1 MTTVATA
8 VAAPPAAVLWDMDGT
23 LVDTEPYWMAAER
36 ELVDEFGDSWTDEDA
51 RSIIGFD
58 LLEAAEVLRA
68 RAGVRLEA
76 TEIVERLHASVIAR
90 VGERIPWR
98 PGARRLLSELDALD
112 VPCALVTMSWRPLVD
127 AVVEALAPLRFQA
140 VITGDE
146 VDNGKP
152 HPEPYLLAAKAL
164 GVDIDQC
171 VAIEDSPTGVA
182 SAGAAGCVVIAV
194 PNIIDIE
201 PAPGRHVVPSLR
213 QLTPARLGALVAAT
227 PPPAALRADPD
238 GDNTPPSPLD
248 RDRRRRR
255 TGLIAAG
262 VAAVAALAVV
272 AFVVLGGDDGGS
284 GDQGTGDGAP
294 AAGGFAVQTWA
305 PYWTLDEALPALEEN
320 AAVLDEVSPLWFN
333 VTGVEAIE
341 VDPEA
346 PTDLT
351 GQFVD
356 AARAEG
362 VPVVPSIFDRT
373 DEGVMAGILAD
384 PQQRARHVDAI
395 VAFATDGDYD
405 GIDLD
410 YEQFAFAD
418 DRDTWAATR
427 PNWVAF
433 VGELAERLHADGRTL
448 TVSIPPV
455 YDAGRSDDSGYWVY
469 DYSAITPLVDN
480 IRVMAYDFSN
490 ANTDPGAVAPLDWV
504 DRVIEGT
511 TEASGDPS
519 KLLLGIP
526 LYGYNWVRATSGTC
540 PSSAEDT
547 TTVSLLTVAELAA
560 RRGGVPELD
569 ETTGELSFEYELTV
583 DDGVTSCVQLRQVNY
598 VDAAGAQVR
607 MQRARDAGLGGVALF
622 SLGYTDT
629 AVWNA
634 VATVT
639 AGQGAD
645 AAASTTTAE
654 P

>member
-36 ELVDEFGDSWTDEDA
+36 DLVDEFGDTWTDEDA

-58 LLEAAEVLRA
+58 LHEAAEVLRA
-68 RAGVRLEA
+68 RGGVRLEA
-76 TEIVERLHASVIAR
+76 TEIVERLHMGVIAR
-90 VGERIPWR
+90 VRQEVPWR
-98 PGARRLLSELDALD
+98 PGARRLLSELDKLD

-127 AVVEALAPLRFQA
+127 AIVEALAPLQFQA
-140 VITGDE
+140 VVTGDE
-146 VDNGKP
+146 VTNGKP
-152 HPEPYLLAAKAL
+152 HPEPYLLAAAAL
-164 GVDIDQC
+164 GVEVDQC

-182 SAGAAGCVVIAV
+182 SASAAGCVVIAV
-194 PNIIDIE
+194 PNIVDIE
-201 PAPGRHVVPSLR
+201 PAPGRHVVQSLR

-227 PPPAALRADPD
+227 PPPSALRTDPD
-238 GDNTPPSPLD
+238 GDETPPTPLE

-262 VAAVAALAVV
+262 IAAVAVLAVV
-272 AFVVLGGDDGGS
+272 AFVVLGGDDGGP
-284 GDQGTGDGAP
+284 GDGGAGPAP
-294 AAGGFAVQTWA
+294 PGFAVQAWA
-305 PYWTLDEALPALEEN
+305 PYWTLDEALPALQAN
-320 AAVLDEVSPLWFN
+320 AGTLDEVSPLWFN
-333 VTGVEAIE
+333 VTGVETIE

-351 GQFVD
+351 AQFVD
-356 AARAEG
+356 AARADG

-384 PQQRARHVDAI
+384 PAQRARHVDTI
-395 VAFATDGDYD
+395 VAFASDGDYD

-433 VGELAERLHADGRTL
+433 VEELAARLHADGRTL

-455 YDAGRSDDSGYWVY
+455 YDAGRSGDSGYWVY
-469 DYSAITPLVDN
+469 DYAAITPLVDN

-490 ANTDPGAVAPLDWV
+490 ANTDAGAVAPLDWV
-504 DRVIEGT
+504 DRVIGGT
-511 TEASGDPS
+511 VAASGDPS

-547 TTVSLLTVAELAA
+547 TTVSLLTVADLAA
-560 RRGGVPELD
+560 RRGGVPEYD
-569 ETTGELSFEYELTV
+569 ATTGELSFDYELTV
-583 DDGVTSCVQLRQVNY
+583 DDGETSCVQLRQVNY

-607 MQRARDAGLGGVALF
+607 MQRARDAGFGGVALF
-622 SLGYTDT
+622 SLGYTDA

-645 AAASTTTAE
+645 PSASTTTAQ

>member
-1 MTTVATA
+1 
-8 VAAPPAAVLWDMDGT
+8 
-23 LVDTEPYWMAAER
+23 
-36 ELVDEFGDSWTDEDA
+36 EFGDTWTDDDA

-58 LLEAAEVLRA
+58 LLDAAEVLRA
-68 RAGVRLEA
+68 RGGVRLGA
-76 TEIVERLHASVIAR
+76 TEIVERLHAGVIAR
-90 VGERIPWR
+90 VREQVPWR
-98 PGARRLLSELDALD
+98 PGARRLLSELDRLD

-140 VITGDE
+140 IVTGDE
-146 VDNGKP
+146 VTNGKP

-164 GVDIDQC
+164 GVDPDQC
-171 VAIEDSPTGVA
+171 VAIEDSPTGIA

-201 PAPGRHVVPSLR
+201 PSPGRHVVPSLR

-238 GDNTPPSPLD
+238 SDVTPASPME

-262 VAAVAALAVV
+262 VAVLAVLAVV
-272 AFVVLGGDDGGS
+272 GFVVLGGDGG
-284 GDQGTGDGAP
+284 GPDVDTAP
-294 AAGGFAVQTWA
+294 ASADAFAVHAWA
-305 PYWTLDEALPALEEN
+305 PYWTLDDALPALEAN
-320 AAVLDEVSPLWFN
+320 AAALDEVSPLWFN

-341 VDPEA
+341 VDVGA
-346 PTDLT
+346 STDQT
-351 GQFVD
+351 AQFIA
-356 AARAEG
+356 AARAAG
-362 VPVVPSIFDRT
+362 VPVVPAIFDRT

-384 PQQRARHVDAI
+384 PQQRALHVDTI
-395 VAFATDGDYD
+395 VAFASDGDYD
-405 GIDLD
+405 GIDVD

-433 VGELAERLHADGRTL
+433 VGELADRLHADGRTL

-455 YDAGRSDDSGYWVY
+455 YDAGRSSDSGYWVY
-469 DYSAITPLVDN
+469 DYAAITPLVDS
-480 IRVMAYDFSN
+480 IRIMAYDFSN
-490 ANTDPGAVAPLDWV
+490 ANTDAGAVAPLDWV
-504 DRVIEGT
+504 DRVIAGT
-511 TEASGDPS
+511 VEASGDPS

-540 PSSAEDT
+540 PESAEDT
-547 TTVSLLTVAELAA
+547 TTVSLLTVADLAA
-560 RRGGVPELD
+560 RRGGVPEYD
-569 ETTGELSFEYELTV
+569 AATGELSFEYELTV
-583 DDGVTSCVQLRQVNY
+583 DDGTTSCVQLRQVHY

-607 MQRARDAGLGGVALF
+607 MQRALDAGLGGVALF
-622 SLGYTDT
+622 SLGYTDA

-634 VATVT
+634 VATVA
-639 AGQGAD
+639 AGQGPD
-645 AAASTTTAE
+645 VAASTTNAQ